1 MDESTNPLLDLAPVY
16 ALDAVD
22 DVQRRQIDAAVR
34 DATPQVR
41 VEFADAVRGVRET
54 MAAQS
59 ASTAVEPPAHLIG
72 RILGSLPA
80 ATTLVSLDGARSRR
94 RNRLIAALTAA
105 AAVVV
110 LAVGGVTVVQQ
121 FRDDSTEPVPAQILA
136 ADDVRTAVAPI
147 AGGGSA
153 TVVFSKD
160 VDAGVL
166 VMNDVAPPAPGSV
179 YQMWLLGPSH
189 EPVSAGI
196 MDADAVSPS
205 TTAVVTGIDESTALA
220 FSVEPP
226 GGSPRPT
233 TIFATINLA

>member
-1 MDESTNPLLDLAPVY
+1 MDNSINPLLDHAPVY

-22 DVQRRQIDAAVR
+22 TGQRRQIDTAVR
-34 DATPQVR
+34 DASPQVR
-41 VEFADAVRGVRET
+41 DEFADAVRGVRET

-59 ASTAVEPPAHLIG
+59 SSTAVEPPAHLIG
-72 RILGSLPA
+72 RILESLPA
-80 ATTLVSLDGARSRR
+80 ATAPVSLDSARGRR
-94 RNRLIAALTAA
+94 RNRLIAALAAA

-110 LAVGGVTVVQQ
+110 LAVGGVTVAQR
-121 FRDDSTEPVPAQILA
+121 FLDDSGQPVPAQILA

-205 TTAVVTGIDESTALA
+205 TTAVVRGIDQSTTLG
-220 FSVEPP
+220 FSVEPA
-226 GGSPRPT
+226 GGSPQPT
-233 TIFATINLA
+233 NIFATISLT